1 MILKAASEEPA
12 LFLFD
17 IFLLWIDI
25 LFRSQLCGQV
35 EHMNFQ
41 HQRKSPLQKIEIFVD
56 EISQK
61 SESGLFAKNQS
72 GADDGR
78 ERENKTVQICSFKS
92 PPIIQS
98 SSSSC
103 LFYQSPINHEDS
115 IIIN

>member
-78 ERENKTVQICSFKS
+78 ERERKQNCSNLFVQITA
-92 PPIIQS
+92 
-98 SSSSC
+98 
-103 LFYQSPINHEDS
+103 NHS
-115 IIIN
+115 IIVIIMFVLSITNQS